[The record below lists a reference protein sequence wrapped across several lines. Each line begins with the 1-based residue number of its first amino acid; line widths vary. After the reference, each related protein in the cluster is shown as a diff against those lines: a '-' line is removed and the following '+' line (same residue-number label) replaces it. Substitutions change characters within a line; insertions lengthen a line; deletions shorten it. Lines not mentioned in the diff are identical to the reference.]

1 MLADTKVF
9 QEKLIREMNDLV
21 EKHFDDESV
30 PEVSPSD
37 LFNRLNSCSSI
48 KLKNLQY
55 FLYNV
60 NFYPVF
66 PFRN

>member
-1 MLADTKVF
+1 VLADTKVF

-37 LFNRLNSCSSI
+37 LFNRVNSCSPKAQKSSI
-48 KLKNLQY
+48 VSLQC
-55 FLYNV
+55 
-60 NFYPVF
+60 
-66 PFRN
+66 